1 MELAIVTSNSSTP
14 NSGIH
19 EVEAVKEGGCARAKA
34 RRVDMSPYRHPRLRV
49 LQGQPHLVREN
60 NSVIGDLLHMTK
72 KNKNNWSFL
81 VETKTTPLFPW
92 NDTYKLTLRMA
103 PPET

>member
-1 MELAIVTSNSSTP
+1 V
-14 NSGIH
+14 
-19 EVEAVKEGGCARAKA
+19 VARALTRDA
-34 RRVDMSPYRHPRLRV
+34 MIFLHCPPRLRG
-49 LQGQPHLVREN
+49 LPDRLHLVWEN